1 MEGDGGGQWSL
12 KIGEGK
18 AQSVDGP
25 TDGFDMELRTRPEL
39 WMDLSNN
46 DLNAAWAIMTRKVH
60 LGGNAGLAMKLGP
73 LFQVSE

>member
-1 MEGDGGGQWSL
+1 
-12 KIGEGK
+12 
-18 AQSVDGP
+18 VDGP

-60 LGGNAGLAMKLGP
+60 ISGNPALAMRLES
-73 LFQVSE
+73 LFQVS